1 MKNKHRN
8 ASREATKP
16 QGSAV
21 LRGVAALREMLLL
34 MLFVSYPAIGAAQ
47 APIGAA
53 EKRQVVDS
61 LSGSLERMYVLP
73 EVGTRMAADLRMRAG
88 KGEYDDLEDGRAFAD
103 KLTADM
109 REIGHDGHLSVMY
122 TAGNRDNFLNEHP
135 TREEEAKR
143 KLWMRARNYGFDKVE
158 RLPGN
163 IGYLE
168 VRGFM
173 PVEMMRETA
182 IAAMR
187 FLGNA
192 DALIIDLRRNGG
204 GEPAAVALLS
214 SWLFPKGKKVHLNDL
229 YWRAGNR
236 TESFYTDPRLDVA
249 RFTGPVYVLTSK
261 RTFSAAEEFT
271 YNLKQLKR
279 ATQVGET
286 TGGGANPGEG
296 VPLSPNFGVF
306 MPTGRAIN
314 PITRDNWE
322 GKGAVPE
329 IPTSADDAL
338 KTAQIKALEELL
350 TKATDPEIRRGYE
363 MILAELRGKT
373 S

>member
-1 MKNKHRN
+1 MKDQHRN
-8 ASREATKP
+8 ASRKAAKP
-16 QGSAV
+16 QGSAA
-21 LRGVAALREMLLL
+21 LRGLAVWREILLL
-34 MLFVSYPAIGAAQ
+34 MLFVSYPAPGVGQ

-53 EKRQVVDS
+53 EKRQVIDS
-61 LSGSLERMYVLP
+61 LSLSLERMYVLP
-73 EVGTRMAADLRMRAG
+73 EVGNRMAADLRSRAG
-88 KGEYDDLEDGRAFAD
+88 KGEYDALADGRAFAD

-109 REIGHDGHLSVMY
+109 RAIGHDGHLSVIY
-122 TAGNRDNFLNEHP
+122 TAGSRDNFLNEKP
-135 TREEEAKR
+135 TKEEEAKR
-143 KLWMRARNYGFDKVE
+143 KLWARSRNYGFDKVE

-173 PVEMMRETA
+173 PVELMRETA

-229 YWRAGNR
+229 YWRAGNK
-236 TESFYTDPRLDVA
+236 TESFYTDPKLDVA
-249 RFTGPVYVLTSK
+249 RFTGPVYVLTSN

-296 VPLSPNFGVF
+296 VGLSPNFGVF

-314 PITRDNWE
+314 PITKDNWE

-350 TKATDPEIRRGYE
+350 AKVTDPDIKRGYE
-363 MILAELRGKT
+363 MTLAELRR
-373 S
+373 

>member
-1 MKNKHRN
+1 MNPIRLTL
-8 ASREATKP
+8 ALGALLVPT
-16 QGSAV
+16 
-21 LRGVAALREMLLL
+21 LVAGQ
-34 MLFVSYPAIGAAQ
+34 VQ
-47 APIGAA
+47 VNVA
-53 EKRQVVDS
+53 ERRQVVDS
-61 LSGSLERMYVLP
+61 LSRSLERMYVLP
-73 EVGTRMAADLRMRAG
+73 AVGNRMAADLRVRAG
-88 KGEYDDLEDGRAFAD
+88 KGEYDDLNDGRAFAD

-109 REIGHDGHLSVMY
+109 RAIGHDGHLNVMF
-122 TAGNRDNFLNEHP
+122 TEGKDNFLNEKP

-143 KLWMRARNYGFDKVE
+143 KLWARSRNYGFDKVE

-163 IGYLE
+163 VGYLE

-173 PVEMMRETA
+173 PVELMRETA

-187 FLGNA
+187 FLGNS

-204 GEPAAVALLS
+204 GEPAAVALLT
-214 SWLFPKGKKVHLNDL
+214 SWLFPRGKKVHLNDL
-229 YWRAGNR
+229 YWREGGR
-236 TESFYTDPRLDVA
+236 TERFYTDPKLDVA
-249 RFTGPVYVLTSK
+249 RFAGPVYVLTSS

-271 YNLKQLKR
+271 YNLKQLQR

-286 TGGGANPGEG
+286 TGGGANPGGG

-329 IPTSADDAL
+329 IPTSAEDAL
-338 KTAQIKALEELL
+338 RTAHIKALEGLL
-350 TKATDPEIRRGYE
+350 AKATDPDMKRGLE
-363 MILAELRGKT
+363 MTLAELRGKT
-373 S
+373 T